1 MSTGVEITDDDGPG
15 GSHKRGTWAW
25 YRGVGGACGHLE
37 SSCHFWNTFKSNM
50 RQNKTSVTGLG
61 VGRGGRYEFR
71 TSALHYP
78 PPSTN
83 CVTG

>member
-37 SSCHFWNTFKSNM
+37 SSCHTDHVTDHALITWLSCTANVADNTM
-50 RQNKTSVTGLG
+50 IT
-61 VGRGGRYEFR
+61 
-71 TSALHYP
+71 
-78 PPSTN
+78 
-83 CVTG
+83 